1 MSIKIMNMNMH
12 GHSMKFT
19 NFIQILCNFVY
30 SSFVNYFNYFKVIYV
45 SF

>member
-1 MSIKIMNMNMH
+1 MSIKITNKNMH

-19 NFIQILCNFVY
+19 NFIQILYNFVY
-30 SSFVNYFNYFKVIYV
+30 SSFDNYFNYFKVSYP